1 MQVRMNA
8 NVIWIEGART
18 ANPSFVP
25 ALRKKGLHIEV
36 VPSGSAALEL
46 IDTTNPHFI
55 IINAASFRSSGIRVC
70 RTIRISA
77 ETLPIIVIENPD
89 HPFTDNTLPNVILS
103 LPFTSRKL
111 VNRIK
116 PFVPAEGKNVVVAG
130 PIKLDLERKNVVC
143 EDREAQLNPRLT
155 SLLQTL
161 MEHVGD
167 VVLREELFRHVWRTE
182 YTGDTRTLDVHISW
196 LRSAI
201 EENPR
206 KPKYLK
212 TIRGVGYRLDI
223 E

>member
-1 MQVRMNA
+1 M
-8 NVIWIEGART
+8 
-18 ANPSFVP
+18 
-25 ALRKKGLHIEV
+25 
-36 VPSGSAALEL
+36 
-46 IDTTNPHFI
+46 
-55 IINAASFRSSGIRVC
+55 C
-70 RTIRISA
+70 RTIRLSA
-77 ETLPIIVIENPD
+77 DTLPIIVIENPD
-89 HPFTDNTLPNVILS
+89 HPFTDNTIPNVILS

-116 PFVPAEGKNVVVAG
+116 PFVPAEGKNVLIAG
-130 PIKLDLERKNVVC
+130 PIRLDLERKHVVC
-143 EDREAQLNPRLT
+143 EDRESQLNPRLT
-155 SLLQTL
+155 TLLKTL

-196 LRSAI
+196 LRRAI
-201 EENPR
+201 EANPR

>member
-1 MQVRMNA
+1 MQARMDA

-36 VPSGSAALEL
+36 VPSGSAALAL
-46 IDTTNPHFI
+46 IDIINPHFI

-70 RTIRISA
+70 RTLRMSA
-77 ETLPIIVIENPD
+77 ESLPIIVIENPD
-89 HPFTDNTLPNVILS
+89 HPFTDKTIPNVILS

-116 PFVPAEGKNVVVAG
+116 LFVPAEGKNVLKAG
-130 PIKLDLERKNVVC
+130 PIQLDMERKHVIC
-143 EDREAQLNPRLT
+143 EDREAQLNPRLS

-196 LRSAI
+196 LRRAI

-206 KPKYLK
+206 QPNYLK

>member
-18 ANPSFVP
+18 GNPSFVP
-25 ALRKKGLHIEV
+25 ALRNKGLHIEV
-36 VPSGSAALEL
+36 VPSGPAALEL
-46 IDTTNPHFI
+46 INTTNPHFI

-70 RTIRISA
+70 RTIRMSVD
-77 ETLPIIVIENPD
+77 TLPIIVIENPD
-89 HPFTDNTLPNVILS
+89 HPFTDNTIPNVILS

-111 VNRIK
+111 VNRIR
-116 PFVPAEGKNVVVAG
+116 PFVPAEGKNVLIAG
-130 PIKLDLERKNVVC
+130 PLKLDLERKLVVC
-143 EDREAQLNPRLT
+143 EDRESQLNPRLT

-161 MEHVGD
+161 MGHVGD
-167 VVLREELFRHVWRTE
+167 VVLREELFRQVWRTD

-196 LRSAI
+196 LRKAI
-201 EENPR
+201 EANPR